1 MVKWER
7 IDGNK
12 VVMEIEVPE
21 PVVEQELDK
30 AYRKIV
36 KQVSIP
42 GFRKGKVPRA
52 VLEKRFGVGV
62 LFEEA
67 LDVLLPEA
75 YQKAVEETG
84 VEPIDRPD
92 VDLVQV
98 EKGKPL
104 IFKAT
109 VEVLPEV
116 KLGEY
121 RGIEVEL
128 EVNEIDDS
136 QVEARL
142 EQLRKQH
149 VKLNALEEGTVENGD
164 VVVIDFTGFLD
175 GETSKELQSEG
186 YSLEIGSGTFV
197 PGFEEGLVGAALGE
211 EKEINV
217 VFPEDYRAEK
227 LAGKNVTFKVKV
239 REIKRKE
246 YPELNDDFAKEVSE
260 FETLAELKED
270 IANKLK
276 KQEEDRQRIELEN
289 KVIEAAVA
297 LSEVEAP
304 KPMVEREIDRML
316 DEMEQYMQMQGLTME
331 KFLELTNRKM
341 EDMRAERR
349 EEAEARV
356 KGNLVLDAIVK
367 KEGITV
373 SDEEIDERI
382 RKFADSYKQ
391 DFEKVKEYFVAQG
404 QVKVLEE
411 EIRIRKAIDLLVDNA
426 VVTRKPAAKT
436 AEDGGQES
444 EKE

>member
-21 PVVEQELDK
+21 PAVEQELDK
-30 AYRKIV
+30 AYRKVV
-36 KQVSIP
+36 KQVAIP

-52 VLEKRFGVGV
+52 ILEKRFGVEV

-67 LDVLLPEA
+67 IDVLVPEA
-75 YQKAVEETG
+75 YQKAVEEAG
-84 VEPIDRPD
+84 IEPIDRPD
-92 VDLVQV
+92 VDLVQM

-109 VEVLPEV
+109 VAVLPEI

-121 RGIEVEL
+121 RGVEVEL

-136 QVEARL
+136 NVDASL
-142 EQLRKQH
+142 EELRRQN
-149 VKLNALEEGTVENGD
+149 VKLNSLEEGEVQNSD
-164 VVVIDFTGFLD
+164 VVVIDFTGYVD
-175 GETSKELQSEG
+175 GEPFEGGQSEG
-186 YSLEIGSGTFV
+186 YSLEIGSGTFI
-197 PGFEEGLVGAALGE
+197 PGFEDGLIGVALGE
-211 EKEINV
+211 EKELNL
-217 VFPEDYRAEK
+217 VFPEDYRVEK
-227 LAGKNVTFKVKV
+227 LAGKDATFKVKV

-260 FETLAELKED
+260 FDTLAELRED

-289 KVIEAAVA
+289 KAIEAVIA

-304 KPMVEREIDRML
+304 EPLVEREIDRLL
-316 DEMEQYMQMQGLTME
+316 DEMEQYMRMQGLTLH
-331 KFLELTNRKM
+331 KLLELTNRKM
-341 EDMRAERR
+341 EDLRAERK
-349 EEAEARV
+349 EEAEKRV

-367 KEGITV
+367 KEGFTV

-382 RKFADSYKQ
+382 RKFAESYKQ
-391 DFEKVKEYFVAQG
+391 DFDKVKEYFVTQG

-411 EIRIRKAIDLLVDNA
+411 EIRIRKAIDLLADEA
-426 VVTRKPAAKT
+426 VVTRKPAAP
-436 AEDGGQES
+436 AEDTGQES